1 MPAVAERRG
10 LSVRWRT
17 TLAATAVVGVG
28 LLLGSLAFTSLVER
42 SLVDGVTETAERDA
56 ETVTGLLEGS
66 GSTMLPELDGA
77 LVQLV
82 DSAGVIVSSSAD
94 ADEWALPSAS
104 APTRADVGG
113 SLYLLVS
120 DPVSIAGAEYELRLA
135 LPLDDAIGSADL
147 VRNLLAIAVPVLL
160 VLLAAV
166 IWLVVDRALA
176 PVDRIRA
183 RVDAIGPADLG
194 VRVDVPAT
202 GDEVARLASTMN
214 RMLGRLD
221 AAATAQRRFISD
233 ASHELRSPLASIRQ
247 HAEVAR
253 AHPDRLSG
261 AELAEVVLAEGIRLQ
276 DLVDQLLVL
285 ARLEETGGAITR
297 RPVDLDDLALAEA
310 RRLRDTTGLTIDTTR
325 VGAGRVE
332 GDERLLSRVLR
343 NLADNAARHA
353 RNRVAIAVAPVG
365 GGVELSVDDD
375 GGGIPEQDRARV
387 FERFVR
393 LDEARTRD
401 TGGSG
406 LGLSIVAEIVRAH
419 SGTIRVETGPAGG
432 ARFVVHLPA

>member
-1 MPAVAERRG
+1 MPVVAERRG

-17 TLAATAVVGVG
+17 TLAATAVVGVA
-28 LLLGSLAFTSLVER
+28 LLIGSLAFTSIVER
-42 SLVDGVTETAERDA
+42 SLVDAVTETAERDA
-56 ETVTGLLEGS
+56 ETIAGLLEGS

-82 DSAGVIVSSSAD
+82 DTVGTIVASSAD
-94 ADEWALPSAS
+94 AEEWALPSAS

-113 SLYLLVS
+113 SPYLLVAN
-120 DPVSIAGAEYELRLA
+120 PVSIAGAEYELRLA

-147 VRNLLAIAVPVLL
+147 VRRLLAIAVPGLL
-160 VLLAAV
+160 VLLGAV
-166 IWLVVDRALA
+166 IWLVVDRALD
-176 PVDRIRA
+176 PVERIRA
-183 RVDAIGPADLG
+183 RVDAIGPGGLG
-194 VRVDVPAT
+194 GRVGVPDT

-214 RMLGRLD
+214 RMLDRLD
-221 AAATAQRRFISD
+221 AAASAQRRFVSD

-261 AELAEVVLAEGIRLQ
+261 VELADVVLEEGIRLQ

-285 ARLEETGGAITR
+285 ARLEETGGALTR

-310 RRLRDTTGLTIDTTR
+310 KRLRDTTGLVVETSG
-325 VGAGRVE
+325 VGAGRVA
-332 GDERLLSRVLR
+332 GDERLLARVLR

-353 RNRVAIAVAPVG
+353 SGRVAFSVAAVG
-365 GGVELSVDDD
+365 DGVELSVDDD
-375 GGGIPEQDRARV
+375 GAGIPEEDRERV

-393 LDEARTRD
+393 LDEARARD

-419 SGTIRVETGPAGG
+419 SGSVRAESSPSGG
-432 ARFVVHLPA
+432 ARFVVRLPT